1 MLTRLLERLYDW
13 LSPGNLPGQ
22 ADLIFVLAGR
32 QSRKLC
38 ALDLYAR
45 DPARTLLLSVGRFEI
60 RKFAQ
65 LPFPGDLDMVAIS
78 RGTPPPLRHSFVSLQ
93 AGQATVQRCLGD

>member
-45 DPARTLLLSVGRFEI
+45 DPARTLLLSVGRFEMQV
-60 RKFAQ
+60 R
-65 LPFPGDLDMVAIS
+65 PTSVSRRPGYGGYIPWHPASVAALLCE
-78 RGTPPPLRHSFVSLQ
+78 P
-93 AGQATVQRCLGD
+93 AGWPSHRPA